1 MRAGTL
7 AQEVAK
13 VFTLAESNVLNVR
26 NADDVII
33 IYVMRARIVREGLN
47 WRTRII
53 QPRWAIDE
61 YARIFRS

>member
-47 WRTRII
+47 
-53 QPRWAIDE
+53 
-61 YARIFRS
+61 

>member
-1 MRAGTL
+1 VRAGTL

>member
-1 MRAGTL
+1 M